1 MGTETIFKNVID
13 SEETKTYLCNA
24 INQFQKMKEL
34 EHLAEQVTKP
44 YQLLMLRKSEIEEK
58 MEIDQE
64 KFEKMTELEKE
75 WEIFRRAELKE
86 QYEKW
91 IEIKTK
97 LDKRKTSDNTA
108 DCKN

>member
-13 SEETKTYLCNA
+13 SEEIKTYLCNA
-24 INQFQKMKEL
+24 IKQFQKMKEL
-34 EHLAEQVTKP
+34 GHLAEEVTKP

-91 IEIKTK
+91 IEIKAK
-97 LDKRKTSDNTA
+97 LDKRKNI
-108 DCKN
+108 

>member
-13 SEETKTYLCNA
+13 SGKTKTYLCNA

-44 YQLLMLRKSEIEEK
+44 YQLLMLEEK

-75 WEIFRRAELKE
+75 WEIFQRAELKE

-97 LDKRKTSDNTA
+97 LDKRKIL
-108 DCKN
+108 

>member
-1 MGTETIFKNVID
+1 
-13 SEETKTYLCNA
+13 
-24 INQFQKMKEL
+24 MKEL

-44 YQLLMLRKSEIEEK
+44 YQLLMLEEK